1 MDKAWY
7 MSKGVW
13 GGIIAIAA
21 AVAGAFGIVVSPED
35 QASLTEAAVVV
46 AGGVGGALAIVGRVM
61 ASKEKK

>member
-13 GGIIAIAA
+13 GGLIAIAA
-21 AVAGAFGIVVSPED
+21 AVAGAFGIAVSPED
-35 QASLTEAAVVV
+35 QASLAEAAVVV
-46 AGGVGGALAIVGRVM
+46 ASAVGGALAIVGRVM

>member
-35 QASLTEAAVVV
+35 QASLAEAAVVV
-46 AGGVGGALAIVGRVM
+46 ASGVGGALAIVGRVM

>member
-13 GGIIAIAA
+13 GGLIAIGA

-35 QASLTEAAVVV
+35 QASLAEAAVVV